1 MLDPIDDAALEAWF
15 AKVVMRD
22 AALPG
27 PHEPAE
33 TVPYGPHPE
42 QVADLWLP
50 DDPAGAP
57 VVVSIHGGA
66 YSAEFDRTL
75 NRPLARELVRRGF
88 VVWNI
93 EYRRAGSGRL
103 EETTDDAW
111 AALECLLRRPGLRT
125 ERIAVFGHSAGGYLS
140 EWVAAHPAVDL
151 VVPLSPATDL
161 PAVIAAGGDDGGIAQ
176 WLGAR
181 PEDDPALY
189 EAADVRRRLPAATPH
204 VLVHGDH
211 DAVVDVE
218 QSREHADVVRASG
231 DPCELI
237 ELAGEGHYAFLD
249 PAEPASAVLFDLLDT
264 WRRCLDASLI
274 SATDIGFG

>member
-1 MLDPIDDAALEAWF
+1 MLDPTDDAALEAWF
-15 AKVVMRD
+15 AEVAVRD

-33 TVPYGPHPE
+33 TLSYGPHPE

-50 DDPAGAP
+50 DHPAGAP

-66 YSAEFDRTL
+66 FMAEFDRTL
-75 NRPLARELVRRGF
+75 HQPLARELARRGF
-88 VVWNI
+88 AVWNI

-103 EETTDDAW
+103 AETTDDVW
-111 AALECLLRRPGLRT
+111 AALECLRRQPGLRT

-151 VVPLSPATDL
+151 VVPLSPVTDL
-161 PAVIAAGGDDGGIAQ
+161 PAVIAAGGDDGGIVQ
-176 WLGAR
+176 WLAAT
-181 PEDDPALY
+181 PEDHPALY
-189 EAADVRRRLPAATPH
+189 EAADVRRRLPAGTPH
-204 VLVHGDH
+204 VLVHGDR
-211 DAVVDVE
+211 DGVVDVE
-218 QSREHADVVRASG
+218 QSREHADVVRLSG

-249 PAEPASAVLFDLLDT
+249 PREPACAVLFDVLDQ
-264 WRRCLDASLI
+264 WRPRLDSSPSQSI
-274 SATDIGFG
+274 GIGFR